1 MRNDVL
7 LRVISHLAILTSK
20 PADIIKDKE
29 NLCSKVQ
36 RVKKLEILST
46 IRS

>member
-7 LRVISHLAILTSK
+7 LRVISHLAILISK

-36 RVKKLEILST
+36 GVKKLEILST